1 MRIRVHWE
9 NLDIYENEQER
20 EENHEDF
27 ELDDDS
33 TPEEIEQAA
42 REAVADHFAWSWWKI
57 DEKGREIDESKTI
70 H

>member
-9 NLDIYENEQER
+9 NLDVYENEHEG

-33 TPEEIEQAA
+33 TP
-42 REAVADHFAWSWWKI
+42 
-57 DEKGREIDESKTI
+57 
-70 H
+70 